1 MFIGLDRKRFEAT
14 LIDRASPRRMMAGM
28 RALRVGDGD
37 PPQHFREFSILSRP
51 EEEVSVIRHCL
62 FILLV
67 PECRQEEECSCWMSR
82 LVGNLRP

>member
-14 LIDRASPRRMMAGM
+14 LIDGASPRRVMVSM
-28 RALRVGDGD
+28 RALCVGDGD

-51 EEEVSVIRHCL
+51 EEEVSLIRHCL

-67 PECRQEEECSCWMSR
+67 PGCC
-82 LVGNLRP
+82 